1 MSTSPSQHEIDLP
14 ALGRSLSGKERELSR
29 LARELL
35 ERGRAGGVD
44 GEAWFALVEQAV
56 VSLRRLARDLEAPA
70 SGTKQPAPDEKSKA
84 PAGDLPAERKP
95 APIPMEE
102 RPLSS
107 SSGVLAGHASVV
119 PVSEMLGFLSG
130 LGKSGVLWVETE
142 KEGFLVQL
150 ESGSVVYAQGDSPPK
165 GQRLGEILMRNGA
178 ISKQHLEQAIQDAT
192 GQLTVLGEY
201 LMREKLIT
209 RTDLARALSEQ
220 AQQIF
225 DRMFTAVDAS
235 YQFEDKQRMVDSEDV
250 RLNVIQLLLESAR
263 ANDEARSL
271 FESQLGFPI
280 GPSVAEDVESGIE
293 AR

>member
-1 MSTSPSQHEIDLP
+1 MSPSPPQPEPDLP
-14 ALGRSLSGKERELSR
+14 SIARSLSGKERELSK

-35 ERGRAGGVD
+35 ERGRAGKVD
-44 GEAWFALVEQAV
+44 GDAWFALVEQAV
-56 VSLRRLARDLEAPA
+56 VSLRRLSRDLEAPA
-70 SGTKQPAPDEKSKA
+70 PSAGETASGEKLKA
-84 PAGDLPAERKP
+84 TNGDLPSERK
-95 APIPMEE
+95 AAAQRLED

-178 ISKQHLEQAIQDAT
+178 IARQLLEQAIQDAAS
-192 GQLTVLGEY
+192 QQRVLGEY
-201 LMREKLIT
+201 LMREKMIT

-235 YQFEDKQRMVDSEDV
+235 YQFEDRQRMVDSEDV

-280 GPSVAEDVESGIE
+280 GPSA
-293 AR
+293 